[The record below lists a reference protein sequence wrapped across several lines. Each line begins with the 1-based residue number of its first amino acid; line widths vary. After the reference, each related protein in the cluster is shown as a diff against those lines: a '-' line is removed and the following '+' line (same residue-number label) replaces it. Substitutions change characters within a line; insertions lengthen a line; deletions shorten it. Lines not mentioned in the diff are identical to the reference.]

1 MLTQIKIENFK
12 CLKSLALPLKPLSLL
27 TGLNAAGK
35 STTLQC
41 ILLLAQSLRSNTQTA
56 ELSLNGCLARLGT
69 PGEVM
74 NSGSGTVKFC
84 VEGNGLG
91 IEWQLEAENRTEG
104 FAMQIKKIL
113 TDNDG
118 DGKKEYT
125 ILDNV
130 QMLLP
135 VEAADEYKQILNDL
149 RDTIFLSAVRGG
161 TSDVFPTPENPSP
174 INADVGIQGEFAPWW
189 FYKFLYLDVDKNRCH
204 PSEEASTLRRQF
216 NAWANEL
223 FPEAEVNVQTIEKTN
238 LLRLELR
245 IGDAAEWVR
254 PSNIGY
260 GLTYAFP
267 ILVAGL
273 LAKPNQ
279 ILIID
284 SPEAHLHPLAQS
296 QMGRFLATVA
306 AAGVQVM
313 IETHSD
319 HVLNGVRLSVKD
331 KIIAPDNTAIY
342 FFNRPTKI
350 DPEFSR
356 VTAPMIDREGNLS
369 EWPDGFFDQSDK
381 DLAALAG
388 WD

>member
-1 MLTQIKIENFK
+1 MLTQIKIDNFK
-12 CLKSLALPLKPLSLL
+12 CLVSLNLPLKPLSLF

-41 ILLLAQSLRSNTQTA
+41 ILLLAQSIRSNTQSA

-69 PGEVM
+69 PGEVI
-74 NSGSGTVKFC
+74 NSGSGTVKFR
-84 VEGNGLG
+84 VENNEVS

-104 FAMQIKKIL
+104 FAMQIRKIIVG
-113 TDNDG
+113 DND
-118 DGKKEYT
+118 DSEEYT
-125 ILDNV
+125 TFDNI

-135 VEAADEYKQILNDL
+135 VEAPQQYRQIISSL
-149 RDTIFLSAVRGG
+149 RDTIFLGAVRGDV
-161 TSDVFPTPENPSP
+161 SDVFPSPEEPSP
-174 INADVGIQGEFAPWW
+174 INADVGIKGEFAPWW
-189 FYKFLYLDVDKNRCH
+189 FYNSVDSEVDPNRRH
-204 PSEEASTLRRQF
+204 PSEQAPTLRFQF
-216 NAWANEL
+216 KAWANEL
-223 FPEAEVNVQTIEKTN
+223 FPEAEANVHTIEKTN

-245 IGDAAEWVR
+245 IGSTAEWVR

-284 SPEAHLHPLAQS
+284 SPEAHLHPLGQS

-331 KIIAPDNTAIY
+331 RTISPDNTAIY

-350 DPEFSR
+350 DPKFSR

-369 EWPDGFFDQSDK
+369 EWPSGFFDQSDK

>member
-1 MLTQIKIENFK
+1 MLTKIRIENFK
-12 CLKSLALPLKPLSLL
+12 CLDSLVLPLKPLSLF
-27 TGLNAAGK
+27 TGFNAAGK

-41 ILLLAQSLRSNTQTA
+41 ILLLAQSLRSGIRAT
-56 ELSLNGCLARLGT
+56 ELSLNGCLVRLGT
-69 PGEVM
+69 PGEVI

-84 VEGNGLG
+84 VEDDALG
-91 IEWQLEAENRTEG
+91 IEWQLEAENRIEG
-104 FAMQIKKIL
+104 FAMQIRKIV
-113 TDNDG
+113 TSSDT
-118 DGKKEYT
+118 GKKEYT
-125 ILDNV
+125 DFDNV

-135 VEAADEYKQILNDL
+135 TEIASEYKQIVSRL
-149 RDTIFLSAVRGG
+149 RETIFLSAVRGG
-161 TSDVFPTPENPSP
+161 TSDVFPSPEEPTP

-189 FYKFLYLDVDKNRCH
+189 FYEFSYSEIDHNRCH
-204 PSEEASTLRRQF
+204 PLEQARTLRRQF

-245 IGDAAEWVR
+245 IGDTAEWVR

-267 ILVAGL
+267 IIVAGL

-284 SPEAHLHPLAQS
+284 SPEAHLHPLGQS
-296 QMGRFLATVA
+296 QMGRFLSNVA
-306 AAGVQVM
+306 AAGVQVI

-319 HVLNGVRLSVKD
+319 HILNGVRLSVKD
-331 KIIAPDNTAIY
+331 ETITPDRTAIY
-342 FFNRPTKI
+342 FFSRPTEVDAEI
-350 DPEFSR
+350 SR
-356 VTAPMIDREGNLS
+356 VTAPMIDIEGNLS
-369 EWPDGFFDQSDK
+369 EWPNGFFDQSDK
-381 DLAALAG
+381 DLAVLAG

>member
-12 CLKSLALPLKPLSLL
+12 CLKALILPLKPLSLL

-35 STTLQC
+35 STTLQS

-56 ELSLNGCLARLGT
+56 EVSLNGCLARLGT

-84 VEGNGLG
+84 IEDHELG

-104 FAMQIKKIL
+104 FVMQIKKIVIHD
-113 TDNDG
+113 DNDS
-118 DGKKEYT
+118 KEYE
-125 ILDNV
+125 IIDNV
-130 QMLLP
+130 QRLLP
-135 VEAADEYKQILNDL
+135 VEAPDKYKQILNSL
-149 RDTIFLSAVRGG
+149 RETIFLSAVRGD
-161 TSDVFPTPENPSP
+161 TSDVFPSPEEPSH

-189 FYKFLYLDVDKNRCH
+189 FYNSDYSEIDSKRCH
-204 PSEEASTLRRQF
+204 PSEQASTLRLQF
-216 NAWANEL
+216 KAWANEL
-223 FPEAEVNVQTIEKTN
+223 FPEAEANVQTIEKTN

-245 IGDAAEWVR
+245 IGSAAEWVR

-273 LAKPNQ
+273 LAEPNQ

-284 SPEAHLHPLAQS
+284 GPEAHLHPLAQS

-306 AAGVQVM
+306 AAGVQVI

-331 KIIAPDNTAIY
+331 KTIAPENTAIY
-342 FFNRPTKI
+342 FFNRPTKTNLEI
-350 DPEFSR
+350 PR

-381 DLAALAG
+381 DLATLAG